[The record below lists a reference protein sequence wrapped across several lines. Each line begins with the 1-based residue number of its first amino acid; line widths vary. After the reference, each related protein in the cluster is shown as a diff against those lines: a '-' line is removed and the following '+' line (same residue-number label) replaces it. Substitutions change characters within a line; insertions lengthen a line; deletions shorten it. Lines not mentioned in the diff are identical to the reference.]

1 MDTEA
6 ILTVLKELTLDFVN
20 AKRNRQETVIELRSR
35 IKAEE
40 IYQMPDGAPSKD
52 LIREAFVSLDNLTE
66 EGFAPSVAEIKY
78 FAECFENQ
86 REFSQEEV
94 RNFPIGS
101 FEKEHPKT
109 RRVK

>member
-1 MDTEA
+1 MDTDA
-6 ILTVLKELTLDFVN
+6 ILAILKELTLDFVN
-20 AKRNRQETVIELRSR
+20 GKRNRQETVRELRSR

-40 IYQMPDGAPSKD
+40 IYQMPDSVPSKD
-52 LIREAFVSLDNLTE
+52 LIREAYVSLDNLTE

-86 REFSQEEV
+86 RQFSQEEV

-101 FEKEHPKT
+101 FEKELPRIK
-109 RRVK
+109 RVK